1 MAAPKQKP
9 RGSEILVGTSSWTD
23 PTLLSSGWYPAS
35 VKTAEERLAFYA
47 SQFALVEV
55 DSSYYALP
63 SERNAVLWVERTP
76 AHFTFDIKAFA
87 LMTQHPAQV
96 KALPKDLRDAVP
108 EGKRSVYPKDL
119 PASVV
124 DDIWEMFRTALMP
137 LHSAGKLGAILFQ
150 FPEWFVPS
158 RANKDYVASL
168 PSRLPDYQLMVEF
181 RRRTWM
187 DPASD
192 AERTLGFLSEHGLAY
207 VCLDM
212 PQGFTSSMP
221 PVTAATT
228 SRLAVVRFHGRNKET
243 WKKPGLSAA
252 ERFDYLYTS
261 EQLSEWVPRIE
272 SLAGEARQLHVLFNN
287 CYADKGVQNAKQMAA
302 LLGRGYGE

>member
-1 MAAPKQKP
+1 LAAPKPKP
-9 RGSEILVGTSSWTD
+9 RESEILVGTSSWTD
-23 PTLLSSGWYPAS
+23 PTLLKSGWYPAA
-35 VKTAEERLAFYA
+35 VKTAEERLGFYA
-47 SQFALVEV
+47 DRFPLVEV

-63 SERNAVLWVERTP
+63 SESNAVLWVERTP
-76 AHFTFDIKAFA
+76 ASFTFDVKAFA
-87 LMTQHPAQV
+87 LMTQHPAKV
-96 KALPKDLRDAVP
+96 AALPKDLRDAAP
-108 EGKRSVYPKDL
+108 EGKRTVYVKDL
-119 PASVV
+119 PASVL
-124 DDIWEMFRTALMP
+124 DEIWEMFRSALMP

-168 PSRLPDYQLMVEF
+168 ASRLPDYQLMVEF
-181 RRRTWM
+181 RRKTWL
-187 DPASD
+187 DPSSA
-192 AERTLGFLSEHGLAY
+192 AERTLSFLSEHGLAY

-228 SRLAVVRFHGRNKET
+228 SSLAVVRFHGRNRES

-252 ERFDYLYTS
+252 ERFDYLYD
-261 EQLSEWVPRIE
+261 EKELREWVPRIE
-272 SLAGEARQLHVLFNN
+272 QLAGEARQLHVLFNN
-287 CYADKGVQNAKQMAA
+287 CYADKGVRNAKQMAA